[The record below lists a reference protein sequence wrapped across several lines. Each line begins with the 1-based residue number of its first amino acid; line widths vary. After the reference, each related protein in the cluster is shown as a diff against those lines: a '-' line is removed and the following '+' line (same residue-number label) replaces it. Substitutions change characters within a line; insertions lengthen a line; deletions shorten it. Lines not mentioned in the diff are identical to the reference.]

1 MIPKHNVVPNIN
13 MLNMN
18 PDRQWM
24 YRSLTL
30 GLLNQDFVHGLQ
42 SLLDFASE
50 NINESLT

>member
-1 MIPKHNVVPNIN
+1 MIPKHNVVPNFN

-18 PDRQWM
+18 QDHQWM
-24 YRSLTL
+24 YRRLTL
-30 GLLNQDFVHGLQ
+30 GLLNQDFVDGLQ